1 MFADRGPN
9 HRPLILMSDP
19 DRIPDVLEHA
29 QQLPRGGIYVLRHFG
44 REDILSHLPTLKSIV
59 YERQGLFLASWMS
72 RLASCKHLD
81 GFHFPERHQGCAA
94 RLRAQ
99 GDKRFFTV
107 SAHSPGAV
115 RKTLPLRPDAV
126 IVSTAF
132 TSQSP
137 TSTRPLG
144 PWRLASLQSNFK
156 VPVYAL
162 GGITPVTLKR
172 LNGLGLSGAAGVS
185 GF

>member
-1 MFADRGPN
+1 
-9 HRPLILMSDP
+9 MSDP
-19 DRIPDVLEHA
+19 GRIPDVLEHA
-29 QQLPRGGIYVLRHFG
+29 QRLPRGGIYVLRHFG
-44 REDILSHLPTLKSIV
+44 REDILSDLPELERIV
-59 YERQGLFLASWMS
+59 HERQGLFLASWMS
-72 RLASCKHLD
+72 GLVSCKHLD
-81 GFHFPERHQGCAA
+81 GFHFPERHQACAA
-94 RLRAQ
+94 RLRAR

-115 RKTLPLRPDAV
+115 RKTLSLHPGAV

-132 TSQSP
+132 SSQSP
-137 TSTRPLG
+137 TATRPLG
-144 PWRLASLQSNFK
+144 PWRLACLQSKFK

-185 GF
+185 SF